1 MDECLLQAI
10 ITLLGLQSPLGAV
23 PVGPEVSRPKGAS
36 GQSPEAPLG
45 VAAVTAVSAAVTVV
59 TGRVAAVSVTVRPR
73 S

>member
-1 MDECLLQAI
+1 MEGCLLQGLI
-10 ITLLGLQSPLGAV
+10 HLLGLQGPLGAV

-45 VAAVTAVSAAVTVV
+45 VAAVTAVSAAVTV
-59 TGRVAAVSVTVRPR
+59 GDRSRPDVSVTVRPR